1 MANQKKPTGSN
12 IPKGRQPATQPGR
25 SKKPG
30 AGFHPGLSGASGIG
44 SNVPVT
50 RNKLGGRV
58 KMPRQGLHAVNSD
71 RRRATASTNM
81 APAYNYTSPRFGNSN
96 STRRGK
102 SK

>member
-1 MANQKKPTGSN
+1 MANQPAGKN
-12 IPKGRQPATQPGR
+12 IPKGRQPATRTGMRTPKTTP
-25 SKKPG
+25 S
-30 AGFHPGLSGASGIG
+30 GFHPGLSGASGIG